1 MEFSKVTGRI
11 RCLFAL
17 SISVTDTSE
26 IYDPE
31 TNSWIFGP
39 QLPLALLHSCA
50 AIIDDSG
57 YKILLAG
64 GKAAQPGTIPDDA
77 VTTAQ
82 AWIYDWVTDAWTS
95 IASMSVPRQRMGCA
109 RAQLAGRDVVALAG
123 GGHTGSGTA
132 AYTSVEVYNI
142 ATGFW

>member
-1 MEFSKVTGRI
+1 M
-11 RCLFAL
+11 

-82 AWIYDWVTDAWTS
+82 AWIYDWVNEKWT
-95 IASMSVPRQRMGCA
+95 
-109 RAQLAGRDVVALAG
+109 QLDDMPVS
-123 GGHTGSGTA
+123 GSA
-132 AYTSVEVYNI
+132 FFCLLMDDNQIMEPC
-142 ATGFW
+142 